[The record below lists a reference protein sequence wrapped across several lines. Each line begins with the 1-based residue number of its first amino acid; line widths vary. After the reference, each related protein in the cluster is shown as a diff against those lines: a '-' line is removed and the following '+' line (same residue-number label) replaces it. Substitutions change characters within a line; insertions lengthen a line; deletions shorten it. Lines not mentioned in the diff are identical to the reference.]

1 MAHFLIHVFEH
12 EMSSHGYQGFV
23 FFTFLSL
30 FFFFFLGGGQGGGGR
45 GDEGKRG
52 SDQNYFKRQHF
63 EKLYLQTSL
72 KNFAYI
78 YAKTV
83 LIYFYA

>member
-1 MAHFLIHVFEH
+1 MYLNMKCLPMDVRVL
-12 EMSSHGYQGFV
+12 S
-23 FFTFLSL
+23 FFSFSFF
-30 FFFFFLGGGQGGGGR
+30 FFFFFLTAGGGG
-45 GDEGKRG
+45 GEGMRG
-52 SDQNYFKRQHF
+52 SDQNYSKRQHF

-78 YAKTV
+78 YAETV

>member
-1 MAHFLIHVFEH
+1 MYLNMKCLPMDIRVLSFLL
-12 EMSSHGYQGFV
+12 
-23 FFTFLSL
+23 FFL
-30 FFFFFLGGGQGGGGR
+30 FFFFFLGGGGQGGGGR

-52 SDQNYFKRQHF
+52 SDQNYSKRQHF

>member
-1 MAHFLIHVFEH
+1 MYLNMKCLLID
-12 EMSSHGYQGFV
+12 
-23 FFTFLSL
+23 FTVVPFL
-30 FFFFFLGGGQGGGGR
+30 FFFFFWREGGGEK

-52 SDQNYFKRQHF
+52 SDQNYSKRQHF

>member
-1 MAHFLIHVFEH
+1 MDIRVLSFSLFFLF
-12 EMSSHGYQGFV
+12 
-23 FFTFLSL
+23 FLS
-30 FFFFFLGGGQGGGGR
+30 FFFFFFFGGGGWEGR
-45 GDEGKRG
+45 GDEGERG
-52 SDQNYFKRQHF
+52 SDQNYSKRQHF

-78 YAKTV
+78 YAKIV

>member
-1 MAHFLIHVFEH
+1 MYLNMKCLPMDIRVLSFSLFFLF
-12 EMSSHGYQGFV
+12 
-23 FFTFLSL
+23 FLSFSF
-30 FFFFFLGGGQGGGGR
+30 FFFFFLGGGGGGG

-52 SDQNYFKRQHF
+52 RDQNYSKRQHF

>member
-1 MAHFLIHVFEH
+1 MYLNMKCLLID
-12 EMSSHGYQGFV
+12 
-23 FFTFLSL
+23 FTVAPFL
-30 FFFFFLGGGQGGGGR
+30 FFFFFGGRGGGEK

-52 SDQNYFKRQHF
+52 SDQNYSKRQHF

>member
-1 MAHFLIHVFEH
+1 MYLNMKCLPMDIRVL
-12 EMSSHGYQGFV
+12 S
-23 FFTFLSL
+23 FFSFSF
-30 FFFFFLGGGQGGGGR
+30 FFFFFLEGGGG
-45 GDEGKRG
+45 EGMRG
-52 SDQNYFKRQHF
+52 SDQNYSKRQHF

>member
-1 MAHFLIHVFEH
+1 MYLNMKCLPMDIRVSSFLL
-12 EMSSHGYQGFV
+12 
-23 FFTFLSL
+23 FFL
-30 FFFFFLGGGQGGGGR
+30 FFFFFFFLGGGR
-45 GDEGKRG
+45 GDEGKRE
-52 SDQNYFKRQHF
+52 SDQNYSKRQHF

>member
-1 MAHFLIHVFEH
+1 MYLNMKCLLIDITVVPF
-12 EMSSHGYQGFV
+12 
-23 FFTFLSL
+23 L
-30 FFFFFLGGGQGGGGR
+30 FFFFFGGR
-45 GDEGKRG
+45 GGEKGDEGKRG
-52 SDQNYFKRQHF
+52 SDQNYSKRQHF

-83 LIYFYA
+83 FIYFYA

>member
-1 MAHFLIHVFEH
+1 MYLNMKCLPMDIRVL
-12 EMSSHGYQGFV
+12 S
-23 FFTFLSL
+23 FFS
-30 FFFFFLGGGQGGGGR
+30 FFFFFFFFFFGGGGGGGGLWGR
-45 GDEGKRG
+45 
-52 SDQNYFKRQHF
+52 DQNFSKRQHF

-72 KNFAYI
+72 KKIFAYI

>member
-1 MAHFLIHVFEH
+1 MYLNMKCLPMDIRVL
-12 EMSSHGYQGFV
+12 S
-23 FFTFLSL
+23 FFSFS
-30 FFFFFLGGGQGGGGR
+30 FFFFFGGGG
-45 GDEGKRG
+45 GGEGMRG
-52 SDQNYFKRQHF
+52 SDQNYAKRQHF

>member
-1 MAHFLIHVFEH
+1 MYLNMKCLLIDITVVPF
-12 EMSSHGYQGFV
+12 
-23 FFTFLSL
+23 L
-30 FFFFFLGGGQGGGGR
+30 FFFFGGGGGEK

-52 SDQNYFKRQHF
+52 SDQNYSKRQHF